1 MTLLKVKQ
9 GDCQSILH
17 NLLVFYYSY
26 MCLEALHLNIF
37 MIQTFCTVM
46 QLFKGSYFS
55 VGAASSHFRPNS
67 AFAQTQTVQRTY
79 FIVMSSVSP
88 ASR

>member
-9 GDCQSILH
+9 GHFETAISILH

-46 QLFKGSYFS
+46 QLFKGS
-55 VGAASSHFRPNS
+55 
-67 AFAQTQTVQRTY
+67 
-79 FIVMSSVSP
+79 
-88 ASR
+88 

>member
-9 GDCQSILH
+9 GHFEPAISILH

-37 MIQTFCTVM
+37 TIQTFCTVM
-46 QLFKGSYFS
+46 HLFKGSCFS
-55 VGAASSHFRPNS
+55 VGAASSHF
-67 AFAQTQTVQRTY
+67 
-79 FIVMSSVSP
+79 
-88 ASR
+88 